1 MTSHRFWFRSLGGL
15 FLCAAF
21 VGLTQ
26 GRQDDNDAKIKIA
39 KEALAKEKSDRE
51 KAIKTRIDSADK
63 MLASTVLSD
72 TAKPKVDNYMQGSG
86 GGGGGGMG
94 GMGGFGGGYGM
105 GMGIGGLGM
114 GATLQGESSM
124 LNAKA
129 NFGFVQQQ
137 ALLGQQQV
145 KRSQIQNKS
154 ASFNENMY
162 ELAQM
167 PEVYAAQREQKEA
180 KRDNDRLQK
189 LDKAGALEKDE
200 MYLVHDGSALN
211 TLLDQVTTLQSR
223 FGIRGPNIPLS
234 PDILGRLNL
243 TNPNAVNGAG
253 PLRDPRKLVW
263 PIALRTK
270 DFAPNRVTIDKMAP
284 EIVSQAVSGNID
296 GDSYNT
302 FMNEINKFQ
311 DALKD
316 QVEDMRPGDYI
327 LAKRYLSNLEDAG
340 KAIAE
345 PSNASLF
352 MSPAKNPNITSI
364 GGLIAVMTTSGM
376 KFGGA
381 NSPDIAAYDAFY
393 QQFRAYEDQL
403 SRSVGAK

>member
-39 KEALAKEKSDRE
+39 KEALAKEKADRE

-189 LDKAGALEKDE
+189 LDKAGSLENDE
-200 MYLVHDGSALN
+200 MYLVHNGSALN

-263 PIALRTK
+263 PIALR
-270 DFAPNRVTIDKMAP
+270 
-284 EIVSQAVSGNID
+284 
-296 GDSYNT
+296 
-302 FMNEINKFQ
+302 
-311 DALKD
+311 
-316 QVEDMRPGDYI
+316 
-327 LAKRYLSNLEDAG
+327 
-340 KAIAE
+340 
-345 PSNASLF
+345 
-352 MSPAKNPNITSI
+352 
-364 GGLIAVMTTSGM
+364 
-376 KFGGA
+376 
-381 NSPDIAAYDAFY
+381 
-393 QQFRAYEDQL
+393 
-403 SRSVGAK
+403 

>member
-1 MTSHRFWFRSLGGL
+1 MSNRRFWFRSLGGL
-15 FLCAAF
+15 FFCVAL

-39 KEALAKEKSDRE
+39 RETLAKEKADRE
-51 KAIKTRIDSADK
+51 KAIQSRIDSADK

-86 GGGGGGMG
+86 GGGGMG
-94 GMGGFGGGYGM
+94 GGWGGFGGGYGM

-114 GATLQGESSM
+114 GATLQGESSL

-129 NFGFVQQQ
+129 NFGFTEQQ
-137 ALLGQQQV
+137 AMLGQQQV
-145 KRSQIQNKS
+145 KRAQIQNKS

-162 ELAQM
+162 ELSKM
-167 PEVYAAQREQKEA
+167 PEVYAAHREQKEA
-180 KRDNDRLQK
+180 LRDNDRLQK
-189 LDKAGALEKDE
+189 LDKAGTLQHDE

-223 FGIRGPNIPLS
+223 FGIHGPNIPLS
-234 PDILGRLNL
+234 PDILNHLNL
-243 TNPNAVNGAG
+243 TSPNAVNGAG

-263 PIALRTK
+263 PLALRTK
-270 DFAPNRVTIDKMAP
+270 EFAPNRGTIEKMAP
-284 EIVSQAVSGNID
+284 ECVSQAVSGNID
-296 GDSYNT
+296 GDTYNT
-302 FMNEINKFQ
+302 FMNEISKFQ
-311 DALKD
+311 DALKE
-316 QVEDMRPGDYI
+316 QVEDMRPTDYI
-327 LAKRYLSNLEDAG
+327 LAKRYLSDLEDAG

-352 MSPAKNPNITSI
+352 MSPTKNPNITSV
-364 GGLIAVMTTSGM
+364 GALIAVMTTGGM

-381 NSPDIAAYDAFY
+381 NSPDISAYDAFY